1 VSRHENIE
9 PEGQHKNNPQ
19 GKEVIDMGKRDREMI
34 VGLDIGTTKIC
45 TVVGEQMNGSI
56 NVIGLGS
63 HPSKGLRR
71 GVVVNIESTVESI
84 KKAVDE
90 ASLMAGCDIRSVY
103 AGIAGGH
110 IKGINSHGVIAI
122 KNREIT
128 DHDIKRVI
136 NAASA
141 VVIPTD
147 RKLIHVL
154 PQEFIV
160 DDQDGIRNP
169 VGMLGVRLEG
179 KVHIVTGAV
188 TSAQNIIRCANRA
201 GLTVNDIVLEQLGAG
216 EAVLT
221 SEEKDIGVALVDIGG
236 GTTDLVIFS
245 EGSIKHT
252 AVLAMAGNHIT
263 SDISLGLRT
272 PNEEAEKLKQRFGC
286 AMASMVDKDET
297 IEVPSVGGRKNRIL
311 SRQTL
316 AEIIEAR
323 TEEILSLVHGE
334 IIRSGYKSVLAGGVV
349 LTGGSAI
356 LEGIPE
362 LGEQIFNL
370 PVRRGGPIGIGGL
383 MDLVNSPMYATG
395 VGLVLYGSK
404 NDRASLFPPLTEH
417 GAFDKTMRRMK
428 HWFGEFF

>member
-1 VSRHENIE
+1 MS
-9 PEGQHKNNPQ
+9 
-19 GKEVIDMGKRDREMI
+19 KRDREMV

-45 TVVGEQMNGSI
+45 AVVGERVNGDI
-56 NVIGLGS
+56 NIIGIGT

-71 GVVVNIESTVESI
+71 GVVVNIETTVQSI
-84 KKAVDE
+84 RKAVDE
-90 ASLMAGCDIRSVY
+90 ASLMAGCDVRSVY

-110 IKGINSHGVIAI
+110 IKGINGHGVIAI

-128 DHDIKRVI
+128 DSDIKRVI

-141 VVIPTD
+141 VVVPLD

-160 DDQDGIRNP
+160 DDQDGIKNP

-179 KVHIVTGAV
+179 KVHIVTGAI

-201 GLTVNDIVLEQLGAG
+201 GLHVNEVVLEQLGSG

-221 SEEKDIGVALVDIGG
+221 DEEKDIGVALVDIGG

-245 EGSIKHT
+245 EGSIKYT
-252 AVLAMAGNHIT
+252 AVLALAGNHVT

-272 PNEEAEKLKQRFGC
+272 PHEEAERLKLRYGC
-286 AMASMVDKDET
+286 AMASMVNKDET

-316 AEIIEAR
+316 SEIIEAR
-323 TEEILSLVHGE
+323 AEEILTFVHGE
-334 IIRSGYKSVLAGGVV
+334 IIRSGYKSILAGGVV
-349 LTGGSAI
+349 LTGGSAL
-356 LEGIPE
+356 LEGIVE
-362 LGEQIFNL
+362 LGEQVFNL
-370 PVRRGGPIGIGGL
+370 PVRRGGPVGIGGL
-383 MDLVNSPMYATG
+383 RDLVNSPVYATG
-395 VGLVLYGSK
+395 VGLVLYGAK
-404 NDRASLFPPLTEH
+404 NDRSGGFAPYREGGVHRVIGRLKDWL
-417 GAFDKTMRRMK
+417 
-428 HWFGEFF
+428 GEFF

>member
-1 VSRHENIE
+1 
-9 PEGQHKNNPQ
+9 
-19 GKEVIDMGKRDREMI
+19 MGKRDRDMV
-34 VGLDIGTTKIC
+34 VGLDIGTSKIC
-45 TVVGEQMNGSI
+45 TVVGERVNGGI
-56 NVIGLGS
+56 NIIGLGS

-71 GVVVNIESTVESI
+71 GVVVNIESTVDSI
-84 KKAVDE
+84 RKAVDE

-110 IKGINSHGVIAI
+110 IKGVNSHGVIAI

-128 DHDIKRVI
+128 DSDIRRVI

-141 VVIPTD
+141 VVIPVD

-160 DDQDGIRNP
+160 DEQDGIRNP
-169 VGMLGVRLEG
+169 VGMIGVRLEG

-201 GLTVNDIVLEQLGAG
+201 GLSVNDVVLEQLGAG

-221 SEEKDIGVALVDIGG
+221 NEERDIGVALVDIGG

-252 AVLAMAGNHIT
+252 AVLALAGNHIT
-263 SDISLGLRT
+263 GDISMGLRT
-272 PNEEAEKLKQRFGC
+272 PNEEAEKLKKKYGC
-286 AMASMVDKDET
+286 TMASMVNKDET
-297 IEVPSVGGRKNRIL
+297 IEVPSVGGRKSRVL

-323 TEEILSLVHGE
+323 SEEILSLVHGE
-334 IIRSGYKSVLAGGVV
+334 IIRSGYQSILAGGVV

-356 LEGIPE
+356 LDGMPE

-370 PVRRGGPIGIGGL
+370 PVRRGGPIGVGGL

-395 VGLVLYGSK
+395 VGLVLYGAGTDPSG
-404 NDRASLFPPLTEH
+404 LFPANEDENV
-417 GAFDKTMRRMK
+417 FDKTMGRVK

>member
-1 VSRHENIE
+1 MAR
-9 PEGQHKNNPQ
+9 KDR
-19 GKEVIDMGKRDREMI
+19 DMV

-45 TVVGEQMNGSI
+45 TVVGERVNGGI
-56 NVIGLGS
+56 NIIGLGS

-84 KKAVDE
+84 RKAVDE

-128 DHDIKRVI
+128 ESDIKRVI

-141 VVIPTD
+141 VVIPLD
-147 RKLIHVL
+147 RRLLHVL

-160 DDQDGIRNP
+160 DDQDGIKNP

-201 GLTVNDIVLEQLGAG
+201 GLTVHDVVLEQLGAG

-252 AVLAMAGNHIT
+252 AVLALAGNHIT
-263 SDISLGLRT
+263 GDISLGLRT
-272 PNEEAEKLKQRFGC
+272 PNEEAEKLKKKYGC
-286 AMASMVDKDET
+286 AMASMVSKEES
-297 IEVPSVGGRKNRIL
+297 IEVPSVGGRKNRVL

-323 TEEILSLVHGE
+323 VEEILSLVHGE
-334 IIRSGYKSVLAGGVV
+334 MIRSGYHSVLAGGVV
-349 LTGGSAI
+349 LTGGTAI
-356 LEGIPE
+356 LEGISE

-370 PVRRGGPIGIGGL
+370 PARKGGPIGVGGL
-383 MDLVNSPMYATG
+383 TDLVNSPIYSTG
-395 VGLVLYGSK
+395 VGLVLYGAR
-404 NDRASLFPPLTEH
+404 NDRSGTLSTLGEDRFL
-417 GAFDKTMRRMK
+417 DKTMRRMR

>member
-1 VSRHENIE
+1 MA
-9 PEGQHKNNPQ
+9 K
-19 GKEVIDMGKRDREMI
+19 KDRELV

-45 TVVGEQMNGSI
+45 TIVGERVNGDI
-56 NVIGLGS
+56 NIIGLGS

-84 KKAVDE
+84 RKAVEE

-122 KNREIT
+122 KSREIT
-128 DHDIKRVI
+128 EGDIKRVI

-141 VVIPTD
+141 VVIPLD

-188 TSAQNIIRCANRA
+188 TSAQNIVRCANRA
-201 GLTVNDIVLEQLGAG
+201 GLNVNDIVLDQLGSG

-245 EGSIKHT
+245 EGSIKYT
-252 AVLAMAGNHIT
+252 AVLALAGNHIT

-272 PNEEAEKLKQRFGC
+272 PNEEAEKLKIKHGC
-286 AMASMVDKDET
+286 AMASMVDKNET

-323 TEEILSLVHGE
+323 AEEILSLVHGE
-334 IIRSGYKSVLAGGVV
+334 IIRSGYKSILAGGVA

-356 LEGIPE
+356 LDGLPE
-362 LGEQIFNL
+362 LGEQIFDL
-370 PVRRGGPIGIGGL
+370 PVRRGAPIGVGGL
-383 MDLVNSPMYATG
+383 MDLVNSPVYATG
-395 VGLVLYGSK
+395 VGLVLYGARNERSGK
-404 NDRASLFPPLTEH
+404 SPTDGDNVL
-417 GAFDKTMRRMK
+417 DKVVGRMK
-428 HWFGEFF
+428 DWFGDFF

>member
-1 VSRHENIE
+1 
-9 PEGQHKNNPQ
+9 
-19 GKEVIDMGKRDREMI
+19 MGKRDRELV

-45 TVVGEQMNGSI
+45 TVVGETVNGDISI
-56 NVIGLGS
+56 IGIGS
-63 HPSKGLRR
+63 YPSKGLRR

-128 DHDIKRVI
+128 ESDIKRVI

-141 VVIPTD
+141 VVIPLD

-201 GLTVNDIVLEQLGAG
+201 GLNVSDIVLEQLGSG

-221 SEEKDIGVALVDIGG
+221 NEEKDIGVAVVDIGG

-245 EGSIKHT
+245 EGSIKYT
-252 AVLAMAGNHIT
+252 AVLALAGNHIT
-263 SDISLGLRT
+263 SDISMGLRT
-272 PNEEAEKLKQRFGC
+272 PNEEAEKLKIKYGC
-286 AMASMVDKDET
+286 AMASLVDKNET

-323 TEEILSLVHGE
+323 VEEMLSLVNGE
-334 IIRSGYKSVLAGGVV
+334 IIRSGFQNILAGGIV
-349 LTGGSAI
+349 LTGGSA
-356 LEGIPE
+356 LLDGAAE

-370 PVRRGGPIGIGGL
+370 PVRRGAPIGVGGL
-383 MDLVNSPMYATG
+383 MDLVNSPIYATG
-395 VGLVLYGSK
+395 VGLVLYGARNTPSGK
-404 NDRASLFPPLTEH
+404 VPVN
-417 GAFDKTMRRMK
+417 GAGSFDKIMGRMRE
-428 HWFGEFF
+428 WFGEFF